1 MTDRRIGPTSE
12 LVDPPTK
19 RSERD
24 LKRLEEW
31 KANGTPVDVMV
42 VSREGTKTEAVAYR
56 ADLTNGQRAGRAAI
70 GLLVC
75 WLLAVAFVFV
85 PILHFIMPFVFLI
98 AGPIVAW
105 MRYKGTSVVLGGLAI
120 CPRCQA
126 PMRIK
131 KATETWPIEASC
143 DECRAIVHVETKP
156 AESETQPAD
165 PTPAA

>member
-1 MTDRRIGPTSE
+1 
-12 LVDPPTK
+12 LVESAK
-19 RSERD
+19 SRSERD

-31 KANGTPVDVMV
+31 RATGTPVDVVV
-42 VSREGTKTEAVAYR
+42 VSREGSKSEAVAYR
-56 ADLTNGQRAGRAAI
+56 ADLTTGQRVGRAAI

-85 PILHFIMPFVFLI
+85 PILHFIMPFVFLL

-105 MRYKGTSVVLGGLAI
+105 MRYKGTSVVLGGLAT

-143 DECRAIVHVETKP
+143 DECRAIVHVEPKP
-156 AESETQPAD
+156 VDALAKAETSGA
-165 PTPAA
+165 